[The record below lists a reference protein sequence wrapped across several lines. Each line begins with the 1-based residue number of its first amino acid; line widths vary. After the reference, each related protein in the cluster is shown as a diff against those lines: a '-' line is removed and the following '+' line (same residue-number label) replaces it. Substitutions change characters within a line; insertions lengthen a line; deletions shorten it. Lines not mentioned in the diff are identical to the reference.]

1 MSAEQTGLRK
11 RQQIANANRTMF
23 LWVAAASV
31 IVGIALV
38 VASFLFNK
46 LVFNERVLAEKQHT
60 SSVLSNN
67 LDSVDELK
75 DNIRVLNTNSAL
87 RSVMTGDESE
97 PVQVVLDAL
106 PASANSTALG
116 SSLQQKFLNK
126 SGLKV
131 QSITITPVL
140 GVEQETGEELDVVSD
155 DGDEGP
161 AANAI
166 AFNFVVT
173 ATGPDP
179 LRDLLRQL
187 EKSIRTIDVTHI
199 SLDVQNRSTFVLTVD
214 GNAFYEPA
222 KSVKLGEKTV
232 EP

>member
-31 IVGIALV
+31 VVGIALV

>member
-31 IVGIALV
+31 VVGIALV
-38 VASFLFNK
+38 AASFLFNK

-60 SSVLSNN
+60 SSVLDNN
-67 LDSVDELK
+67 LDAVDELK

-140 GVEQETGEELDVVSD
+140 GVEQETGEELDAVSD
-155 DGDEGP
+155 DSGEGSV
-161 AANAI
+161 ANAI

-187 EKSIRTIDVTHI
+187 EKSIRTIDVTHM
-199 SLDVQNRSTFVLTVD
+199 SLDVQNRSAFVLTVD

-232 EP
+232 KP